1 MGSAYLLQQF
11 SFKINRR
18 QQILSTTISSRMS
31 KTNININALRK
42 KSQEQIYQI
51 CQTVHNVISE
61 WPDYGPV
68 SKLSIMN
75 TNFMNEENHV

>member
-1 MGSAYLLQQF
+1 M
-11 SFKINRR
+11 
-18 QQILSTTISSRMS
+18 STTISSRML
-31 KTNININALRK
+31 NININALRK
-42 KSQEQIYQI
+42 KSQEPIHQI

-75 TNFMNEENHV
+75 TNFMNEESHV